1 MDDVAPEVNDARKA
15 LKKAIK
21 EAVRRG
27 PEEEIRVA
35 EILRRAAQEIR
46 FGLEEDTTDVDLG

>member
-1 MDDVAPEVNDARKA
+1 MIPEVNDARKA
-15 LKKAIK
+15 LKKSIK

-46 FGLEEDTTDVDLG
+46 FGLDEDTTDVDLG